1 MHATIRRFE
10 SIDHG
15 RLDEIVKQVDETL
28 VPLLSKLPG
37 FGSYQL
43 IDAGH
48 GVMTSISCFDTAEHG
63 AESTR
68 VSATWTRDQGLEDAL
83 PKPPRMTSGTVVVEK
98 EAVHV
103 PA

>member
-10 SIDHG
+10 SVDQG
-15 RLDEIVKQVDETL
+15 RSDEIVKQVDDSL

-48 GVMTSISCFDTAEHG
+48 GVMVSISCFDTAAQGE
-63 AESTR
+63 ESTR
-68 VSATWTRDQGLEDAL
+68 VSASWVRDQGLEDAL
-83 PKPPRMTSGTVVVEK
+83 PKAPRTMSGTIVVEK
-98 EAVHV
+98 EAVRV

>member
-10 SIDHG
+10 SVDQA
-15 RLDEIVKQVDETL
+15 RSDEVVKQVDDTL

-48 GVMTSISCFDTAEHG
+48 GVMTSISCFDTAEQG

-68 VSATWTRDQGLEDAL
+68 VSAAWVRDQGLEDAL
-83 PKPPRMTSGTVVVEK
+83 PKPPRTTSGTVVVQK
-98 EAVHV
+98 DAVHV

>member
-10 SIDHG
+10 SVDQG
-15 RLDEIVKQVDETL
+15 RSDEIVKQVDDTL

-48 GVMTSISCFDTAEHG
+48 GVMTSISCFDTKEQAD
-63 AESTR
+63 ESTR
-68 VSATWTRDQGLEDAL
+68 VSATWVRDQELEAAL
-83 PKPPRMTSGTVVVEK
+83 PKPPRTTSGKIVVEK
-98 EAVHV
+98 TA
-103 PA
+103 ALASA